1 VTHQRSTPP
10 GPGDVAE
17 HPMLDFV
24 PSASR
29 FKAHLSSV
37 IKLFM
42 RDALSLRVKHGPVAR
57 HLAVARVRFVLSG
70 GVGVCGGAGIKPV
83 VSSEQ
88 TSYPEIRVLRDE
100 KRPRWSRSSHT
111 SLSHR

>member
-1 VTHQRSTPP
+1 MKVVRLKIERGQLRVCDIDTCRALSPIEFGTDLQACACRCAGNQIDNDFVTHQRSTPP

-42 RDALSLRVKHGPVAR
+42 RDA
-57 HLAVARVRFVLSG
+57 
-70 GVGVCGGAGIKPV
+70 
-83 VSSEQ
+83 
-88 TSYPEIRVLRDE
+88 
-100 KRPRWSRSSHT
+100 
-111 SLSHR
+111 